1 MQPRRHLLATCSVL
15 LIAALLAA
23 CGSQTA
29 APTAA
34 PVPQASIPGATAPA
48 EDLAPGD
55 FKLTI
60 VYDNTTTDPQLS
72 PDWGFA
78 AVVETGGHT
87 LLFDTGAKGSNLLHN
102 LQQLGVDPAFI
113 EAIILSHQHDDHT
126 GGLQALLAT
135 GVRPTVY
142 VPAKFTR
149 AFKRSVEAQTTLVE
163 VSDAVEIVPGVHTT
177 RPIGSI
183 IEEAL
188 VVETGDGA
196 VVITGCA
203 HPGVVE
209 IVREAQAVTNS
220 PIALVVGGFHLAS
233 ASESQVSS
241 IIAELR
247 QLGVQKVMPCHCT
260 GEKAIAVFRSEY
272 GEDFVEGGVGRT
284 VAVTGQ

>member
-1 MQPRRHLLATCSVL
+1 MEPRKLLATTWCVL
-15 LIAALLAA
+15 LIVTLLAA

-29 APTAA
+29 PPTATPVSQA
-34 PVPQASIPGATAPA
+34 PMPGAASAA
-48 EDLAPGD
+48 ENLPPGD

-78 AVVETGGHT
+78 AVIESGGHT

-102 LQQLGVDPAFI
+102 LQQLSVDTASI
-113 EAIILSHQHDDHT
+113 EAVVLSHQHDDHT
-126 GGLQALLAT
+126 AGLQALLAT

-203 HPGVVE
+203 HPGVVA
-209 IVREAQAVTNS
+209 IVREAQKVTGS
-220 PIALVVGGFHLAS
+220 PIALLVGGFHLAS
-233 ASESQVSS
+233 AGDSKVES

-247 QLGVQKVMPCHCT
+247 QLGVQRVMPCHCT
-260 GEKAIAVFRSEY
+260 GDKAIALFRSDY
-272 GEDFVEGGVGRT
+272 GENFVEGGVGRV
-284 VAVTGQ
+284 VAIAAP

>member
-1 MQPRRHLLATCSVL
+1 MEPRKLLATTCNVL
-15 LIAALLAA
+15 LIVTLLAA

-29 APTAA
+29 PPTATPVSQA
-34 PVPQASIPGATAPA
+34 PLPSAASPVENLP
-48 EDLAPGD
+48 PGD

-78 AVVETGGHT
+78 AVIESGGHT

-102 LQQLGVDPAFI
+102 LQQLSVDTASI
-113 EAIILSHQHDDHT
+113 EAVVLSHQHDDHT
-126 GGLQALLAT
+126 AGLQALLAT

-203 HPGVVE
+203 HPGVVA
-209 IVREAQAVTNS
+209 IVREAQKVTGS
-220 PIALVVGGFHLAS
+220 PIALLVGGFHLAS
-233 ASESQVSS
+233 AGDSKVES

-247 QLGVQKVMPCHCT
+247 QLGVQRVMPCHCT
-260 GEKAIAVFRSEY
+260 GDKAIALFRSDY
-272 GEDFVEGGVGRT
+272 GENFVEGGVGRV
-284 VAVTGQ
+284 VAIAAP